1 MIYIKSQREI
11 ELMREAGRIVALAH
25 EAIKQV
31 IAPGV
36 TTQQLDAIAEK
47 VIKQHGARAAFKGY
61 NGFPANICASL
72 NDQVVHGFPNNIP
85 LKEGDIISIDIG
97 SELNGYY
104 GDAARTHAVGEI
116 DPAAKS
122 LIEVTEQCFYKA
134 LEKCYVGNRLSD
146 IGHAVQAHAESFG
159 YGVVRDLTGHGVGR
173 ALHED
178 PEVRNYGAPG
188 KGPRLQASMVIAIEP
203 MINQG
208 TYKVVTLDDGWTV
221 VTADGLL
228 SSHYEHTIAITDDG
242 PVLLTIP

>member
-1 MIYIKSQREI
+1 MIYLKSHREI
-11 ELMREAGRIVALAH
+11 ELMKQAGRIVALAH
-25 EAIKQV
+25 EAIEQA

-36 TTQQLDAIAEK
+36 TTQQLDAIAEQ
-47 VIKQHGARAAFKGY
+47 VIKEHGARAAFKGY
-61 NGFPANICASL
+61 NGFPAAICASL
-72 NDQVVHGFPNNIP
+72 NEQVVHGFPNNIP

-97 SELNGYY
+97 SELGGYY
-104 GDAARTHAVGEI
+104 GDAARTHAVGKV
-116 DPAAKS
+116 DPAAKK

-146 IGHAVQAHAESFG
+146 IGHAVQTHAESFG

-188 KGPRLQASMVIAIEP
+188 KGPRLQAGMVIAVEP
-203 MINQG
+203 MINRG
-208 TYKVVTLDDGWTV
+208 TYSVITLDDGWTV
-221 VTADGLL
+221 VTADGSL

-242 PVLLTIP
+242 PVLLTVP

>member
-1 MIYIKSQREI
+1 MIYIKSEREI
-11 ELMREAGRIVALAH
+11 ALLREAGRIVALAH
-25 EAIKQV
+25 EAIEKV

-36 TTQQLDAIAEK
+36 TTLQLNAIAEE
-47 VIKQHGARAAFKGY
+47 VIKAHGARAAFKGY
-61 NGFPANICASL
+61 NGFPAAVCASL
-72 NDQVVHGFPNNIP
+72 NEQVVHGFPNNVP

-97 SELNGYY
+97 SELKGYY
-104 GDAARTHAVGEI
+104 GDAARTHAVGKV
-116 DPAAKS
+116 DPAAKQ

-146 IGHAVQAHAESFG
+146 IGHAVQTHAESFG

-188 KGPRLQASMVIAIEP
+188 KGPRLRAGMVIAVEP

-208 TYKVVTLDDGWTV
+208 TYKVVTLEDGWTV
-221 VTADGLL
+221 VSADGSL

>member
-1 MIYIKSQREI
+1 MIYIKSKREI
-11 ELMREAGRIVALAH
+11 ALLRQAGRIVALAH
-25 EAIKQV
+25 EAIEKA

-36 TTQQLDAIAEK
+36 TTLQLDAIAEE
-47 VIKQHGARAAFKGY
+47 VIKKHGARAAFKGY

-72 NDQVVHGFPNNIP
+72 NEQVVHGFPNNVP

-97 SELNGYY
+97 SELKGYY
-104 GDAARTHAVGEI
+104 GDAARTHAVGKV
-116 DPAAKS
+116 DSAAKK

-146 IGHAVQAHAESFG
+146 IGHAVQTHAESFG

-188 KGPRLQASMVIAIEP
+188 KGPRLQAGMVIAIEP

-208 TYKVVTLDDGWTV
+208 TYKVITLDDGWTV
-221 VTADGLL
+221 VSADRSL

>member
-11 ELMREAGRIVALAH
+11 ALMREAGRIVALAH
-25 EAIKQV
+25 EAIEQA

-36 TTQQLDAIAEK
+36 TTKQLDAIAEK

-72 NDQVVHGFPNNIP
+72 NEQVVHGFPNNIP

-104 GDAARTHAVGEI
+104 GDAARTHAVGKV
-116 DPAAKS
+116 DPAAKA
-122 LIEVTEQCFYKA
+122 LMEVTEQCFYKA

-146 IGHAVQAHAESFG
+146 IGHAVQTHAESFG

-188 KGPRLQASMVIAIEP
+188 KGPRLQAGMVIAIEP

-208 TYKVVTLDDGWTV
+208 TYKVFTLDDGWTV
-221 VTADGLL
+221 VTADGSL